1 LLAHTQT
8 NKMRR
13 VMDQQE
19 VHISSM
25 VVHVKPDHLQTVKND
40 IEQLPGTEI
49 HGEADSGKIVV
60 VLETQSQGCARLAC
74 QTLKDGARS
83 YLPISSR
90 EVQ

>member
-1 LLAHTQT
+1 
-8 NKMRR
+8 
-13 VMDQQE
+13 MDQQE

-60 VLETQSQGCARLAC
+60 VLETQSQGYITDIIEKINNFEYVLSIAMVYH
-74 QTLKDGARS
+74 QIE
-83 YLPISSR
+83 YLDSLPER
-90 EVQ
+90 